1 MLAALYWNKSITRE
15 VIIAP
20 GATDNYSRT
29 RLQIEPNGTLSNLTR
44 YFLYNRQ
51 GTHATI
57 EGAMVVKRVDD
68 LVLYRKTSAAP
79 RVVDVIRGQLSNG
92 FLSPYTEFDVWG
104 SGRTKHITFTLS
116 RPAKWSKAQIFLG
129 RQAFV
134 INPGTSVRF
143 ACTSTRS
150 PFVMQVRSLNKIPDE
165 FYRPVIVED
174 DWT

>member
-92 FLSPYTEFDVWG
+92 FLSPLYRVRRLGIRPNEAHHVHAFASREVVQG
-104 SGRTKHITFTLS
+104 ANLPRT
-116 RPAKWSKAQIFLG
+116 A
-129 RQAFV
+129 
-134 INPGTSVRF
+134 SVRHQ
-143 ACTSTRS
+143 
-150 PFVMQVRSLNKIPDE
+150 PGHQRSLCVHIDTQPLRDAGPLAQQDPG
-165 FYRPVIVED
+165 RVLSSCHRQD